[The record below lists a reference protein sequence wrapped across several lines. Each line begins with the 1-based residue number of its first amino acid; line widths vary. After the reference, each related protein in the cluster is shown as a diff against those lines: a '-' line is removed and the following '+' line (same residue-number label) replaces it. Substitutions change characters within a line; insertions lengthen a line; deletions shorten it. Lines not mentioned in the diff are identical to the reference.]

1 MASRLARSRASAVGS
16 AFGSLNGPPPRIV
29 KRDTWWM
36 NSRRVASWAR
46 TGGSA
51 VARASAS
58 VGASG
63 ASEARKPSGGARW
76 VVAFV
81 RFIRQSATR
90 ASDSRAMSFANRLF
104 SYVFNELMVNALAN
118 SRTFQRFAVRSDAF
132 MKEAAKGETVEAAKR
147 AAEEAKRSAEA
158 MARGVFD
165 GRSGGGGKG
174 GA

>member
-1 MASRLARSRASAVGS
+1 MV
-16 AFGSLNGPPPRIV
+16 
-29 KRDTWWM
+29 RDTWWM

-46 TGGSA
+46 AGGSA

-58 VGASG
+58 VGVR
-63 ASEARKPSGGARW
+63 ARECLSSGGARW

-81 RFIRQSATR
+81 RVIRQSATR